1 MNILFI
7 TGNEVSLEQG
17 GTERVTSSLAK
28 TLSALYD
35 YHCFSAYRIPAGA
48 NCHKAKFDGYLHF
61 SSSDNATIIS
71 ELVDFINIH
80 SIDIV
85 INQNGMD
92 WYKVWHELSLRC
104 PHVSLVY
111 AHHFTPGWIDPI
123 TFDRLCKKVGGKI
136 YGIRDLA
143 RKVRLVLKY
152 PYDRAMQ
159 KWLLQ
164 YQYRK
169 MYQYSNKV
177 VLLSKYYIPQY
188 VKFAKI
194 NNNSKF
200 HVINN
205 MLSFDGY
212 FDMSDFSSKKHQ
224 VLIVSRLSEVQKRI
238 SLAIRIW
245 SIIEQ
250 DKDLQD
256 WNLTIV
262 GHGEDEHKYIKL
274 ANSLGTKRISFE
286 GIQDPLPYYRHS
298 AIFMMTSISEG
309 WPLTLTEAKQM
320 GCVPIAFD
328 TFSSLKEIIDNGN
341 NGYIVNDGDI
351 DGYVQNMKHLMQDVA
366 LREKMAKQAIET
378 SRSFERSHIVKQ
390 WDELFRQLNKQK

>member
-7 TGNEVSLEQG
+7 TGNEVSPEKG
-17 GTERVTSSLAK
+17 GTERITSSLV
-28 TLSALYD
+28 TSLSALSD
-35 YHCFSAYRIPAGA
+35 YHCFSAYRISDDSD
-48 NCHKAKFDGYLHF
+48 CHKTKFDAYLHF
-61 SSSDNATIIS
+61 SSSDSSTTIS
-71 ELVDFINIH
+71 ELFDFINIH

-85 INQNGMD
+85 INQNGIE
-92 WYKVWHELSLRC
+92 WYKIWRELSSRC

-111 AHHFTPGWIDPI
+111 AHHFAPGWVDPI
-123 TFDRLCKKVGGKI
+123 TFKRIRKRISGKI
-136 YGIRDLA
+136 YGLRDLA
-143 RKVRLVLKY
+143 RKVRIILKY
-152 PYDRAMQ
+152 TYERARQ
-159 KWLLQ
+159 KWLLR

-169 MYQYSNKV
+169 MYEYSTKV
-177 VLLSKYYIPQY
+177 VLLSKHFIQEY

-194 NNNSKF
+194 NDQSKF
-200 HVINN
+200 YVINN
-205 MLSFDGY
+205 MLSFDEF
-212 FDMSDFSSKKHQ
+212 FDMGEYSSKKHQ

-245 SIIEQ
+245 SIIER

-262 GHGEDEHKYIKL
+262 GHGEDEHEYIEL
-274 ANSLGTKRISFE
+274 AESLGTRHISFK
-286 GIQDPLPYYRHS
+286 GIQNSLPYYRHS
-298 AIFMMTSISEG
+298 SLFMMTSISEG
-309 WPLTLTEAKQM
+309 WGLTLTEAQQM

-328 TFSSLKEIIDNGN
+328 TYSSLHDIIENGK
-341 NGYIVNDGDI
+341 NGYIVKEGDI